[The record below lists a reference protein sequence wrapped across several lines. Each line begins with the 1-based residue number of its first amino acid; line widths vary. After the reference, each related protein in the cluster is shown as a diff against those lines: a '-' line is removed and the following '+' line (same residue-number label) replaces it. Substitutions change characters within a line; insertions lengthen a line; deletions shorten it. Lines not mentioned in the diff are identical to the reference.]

1 MRELFPPGEL
11 TEFAGFVAAVN
22 CGLVIGIMYD
32 LFALLRKPFKSAV
45 TTGIIDLLYYA
56 AAVVLVALTLLYIN
70 CGTLRLYLCRDSIG
84 NIPVCT
90 FPGKAHKGEK
100 SEEGKIYK
108 KTVALMLYMH

>member
-1 MRELFPPGEL
+1 
-11 TEFAGFVAAVN
+11 
-22 CGLVIGIMYD
+22 
-32 LFALLRKPFKSAV
+32 LRH
-45 TTGIIDLLYYA
+45 A
-56 AAVVLVALTLLYIN
+56 AAVSF
-70 CGTLRLYLCRDSIG
+70 CRDSIG